1 MVNYVRIGEARIHVP
16 LSQSAEPAS
25 ARIYFV
31 GPADLPKTIDPAQ
44 EFLRGTVVLAPRL
57 SAPLWTHIINNLSAI
72 VDHLNSNGRCQIVLL
87 SDGGGPRPDGQIR
100 VGNSG
105 VSETSEYVE
114 VGSPEFD
121 SAWQIVIP
129 EGTHFSGDATCL
141 SLTLP
146 PEAGLELPGGKTV
159 PILSTQDRCQIDID
173 WDGPARGAFR
183 FRALVS
189 ADQLEALGAGPRYF
203 SRSEGEA
210 DPGKILI
217 SRFSYPLFALGE
229 GKSEL
234 FDFQIDCASPH
245 DDEPH
250 GLTEEEGRRP
260 RSMLTP
266 PDHALP
272 THLHQVHAGEVLMKP
287 AEAHGQPKG
296 FFALTS
302 SPRVLDLASGSAQ
315 LQRGAHYFTPMGAF
329 AVQSEDPA
337 REQLRLTLGL
347 SHLENMTVCA
357 SDRLVFERFR
367 PAYESLKNIELAAAG
382 TEAEAAAPLEDL
394 NGMCTTSWLRLAPG
408 LGVEAEA
415 DPFSLQPEGMQA
427 YVSSS
432 ADGRVMD
439 FREVRYPNAGGAL
452 PLAPLLGVKGDAGAY
467 GHAGAPERL
476 QFERRVLALARRREI
491 TGGTKNLALAG
502 AAEAE
507 PVAARTPQGYL
518 TSRTGSA
525 RAWNRIV
532 FTKTSLR
539 QDDAGAFPELDP
551 VGIGISA
558 PEGSEA
564 AGHLASVLAQNRLM
578 LVTTWKKLDQLHFD
592 LNHFGRIHVG
602 GWGIRLNPRLDP
614 VAEKEVPALPAGFD
628 PIVIIKYADRSI
640 ADLAGDESQW
650 ALRDTFSDPSTRQRF
665 KVAIAD
671 SSKDLRQPL
680 ARRLNDPNWNGLL
693 ILDALLPLT
702 GIPEQMRA
710 IAGGLP
716 DYIEVP
722 YAGLDITGIDPKQ
735 QDDEPWKSALFGL
748 VLHDNAETKFSEDG
762 TTHIGMR
769 VPKLVV
775 RVENDGIDRFD
786 CNLELH
792 LPGLFDLNAT
802 NPEDDLKLEG
812 RYESSV
818 VDGRRREN
826 YTFLAEG
833 EFKKTFDASSVVE
846 SATFRSLRLVT
857 TANEGRRTVGS
868 FMIDGSIAFNK
879 VLDSDLFGI
888 KRLDF
893 TDLAIDLD
901 FRIGTLDKIK
911 LNLNYPKLKLDL
923 DLFNSGEGC
932 RGTPGFL
939 KAFPL
944 KLRGFRFGE
953 FKLPDLG
960 FLSLGSLVPD
970 GSSRISDHF
979 KFGFDFDMDLGSLGA
994 LAGKLDR
1001 FKLQIVLGWKPRL
1014 EGDSRW
1020 NDIAAGFRIDFGKGG
1035 GGIDLGVQGI
1045 LRLWAERFNLK
1056 RVGDVFVLS
1065 ADDCHIDILG
1075 KVLPEQGQTFSMYLF
1090 ANPKGGEPFERLGWF
1105 GSFND
1110 KQATDPLKIESLVLA
1125 QRVDVNFDSV
1135 STTSKALKWLND
1147 AQDFSVP
1154 GGTEKFV
1161 QFAGDKITYDRNR
1174 EWFLA
1179 LKGDFFKVLRLGLV
1193 LKDPDMYG
1201 VYLGFLATDDSPQ
1214 SAPMSFDLLYQ
1225 KLADGVGR
1233 YSVEVGLPP
1242 GYRTFECGVVSVT
1255 LGMIRMEVYT
1265 DGGFLFD
1272 LGFPEQVDYTRSF
1285 AVQAGIFIGKGGLYL
1300 GRVPAVTVPKMPE
1313 GYLQV
1318 FRSGF
1323 AMKVGFGREF
1333 EQGPLRAGLSICVF
1347 GRMEGYFAIADNG
1360 QLAPDGKTPLAPYP
1374 YWMRLHGEVG
1384 LIAEIEGC
1392 VDLRLIRARVLVRV
1406 WIATGIVLETALPIV
1421 LYCEAGVSVAL
1432 EFEIA
1437 SFKVFGKRI
1446 RITVMLRF
1454 STTLRYEFQLP
1465 AKVPVFKL
1473 PGVAEAMALAA
1484 PEEERP
1490 PLGAWPEPLA
1500 AQFGV
1505 PAQPIDLRLGYDFTA
1520 AGRDGTAEGG
1530 HVGTVLVPTVMWMT
1544 GDEHNKDGNPFETI
1558 ARALIAWAA
1567 LRAQPAFANASHIKL
1582 RKDLGTEL
1590 DLRRLEESLNGLDD
1604 MPFATLEGFFTVIAP
1619 GSRLRH
1625 IPEGDKQAAGFL
1637 FPVPPRLAVR
1647 MTWDGGEETCDF
1659 AKRGLVTA
1667 QTLNGIFA
1675 DLQRQFAEIEARSR
1689 SAAMA
1694 EADEPQP
1701 LVDYIFRSWCTAL
1714 ALSACDAART
1724 AWKPEEGAST
1734 TRTVGAFL
1742 DALTPSHWNDIA
1754 SRAGR
1759 LLLSGAR
1766 TSDNGVSRP
1775 LAEMAGLFMAFP
1787 KGAATTKLD
1796 PVEGQGP
1803 AWLAVQADSME
1814 VQWAA
1819 LAAVASATVVVQQQ
1833 STVVPSA
1840 RLVARRFYQPP
1851 SLAVRENGANPTAYL
1866 CRFSGDFFSSGA
1878 ATPLEKLAFSAA
1890 KTSDQVGQLPADSM
1904 QLQSA
1909 RAALV
1914 FEMTLARLPVEGG
1927 AGLAEAAAPKSMPSA
1942 FRISGASEAD
1952 RLGLDALIEGMAA
1965 PGSTLSLDGT
1975 RLLVGWREGAEP
1987 TASLALLPLAAGEMC
2002 NCVVARSTV
2011 SIERRPAEKLA
2022 VLEAEAEEKDPE
2034 NRFLATFEPASRYQL
2049 LYLLRR
2055 AAIVNAEGTNL
2066 LLPEAQAKLV
2076 RELFEKAEAGRRTI
2090 RLMFAVVF
2098 APGTVLPPSVRNAAL
2113 FEDAADLQLIAQPD
2127 RRIVAEL
2134 AQLPAAADSQVGS
2147 AAIVEA
2153 ISTRPAGTE
2162 LVRTWRQRSDV
2173 NGASAATDAALGAH
2187 LAQRFDMLEFQLRR
2201 AGSAEPL
2208 LSFAHSLP
2216 LGSEVAVPLGAKPDG
2231 EGAPYPALLREQLA
2245 ADLPSGYE
2253 ADDLRYDL
2261 IVPLS
2266 RLCDATGNPYAAI
2279 GQEFELEL
2287 GWRDVYGNRLGMSG
2301 DLVPLK
2307 PHYTDPVVPLA
2318 SWPCIKARVH
2328 PGGNGSRTLVLA
2340 LSVDEK
2346 AIPVSKEDRL
2356 AAANELRR
2364 VIFQVSDKNAE
2375 PKVRCGL
2382 GDVAG
2387 KLDVAKLVDELLKPV
2402 EASLR
2407 ANQEPAANEW
2417 KHNARVAVSTRKNFL
2432 PLSLEFSV
2440 MRPEALVA
2448 SADGKPPMVPGIAA
2462 AWSPVRMDS
2471 IAGARPEKPD
2481 FQRDFATEF
2490 QLAFTFAEGGRTHRF
2505 WAALGTVQR
2514 GGQDWWVMND
2524 RVIPEPSPAP
2534 PVAYGVPPMARA
2546 LMSGQVIAQ
2555 VAQEP
2560 DYETQKELRA
2570 LVRDKDVDALLAAFL
2585 DRVETF
2591 ISPAHAH
2598 CTALAGATAGTKA
2611 PFESV
2616 ARAKAE
2622 LLGKADESSPLLQA
2636 LRTVFVREPQDAEAD
2651 RYDAALAEL
2660 REACAPDLRRFYE
2673 VGCVMVKDLK
2683 PRLEPDWVKAKGH
2696 LRPKLYGQLKFA
2708 NAAGQAASFRTMT
2721 RGIPLDPKAM
2731 QIALP
2736 VIPDLQSDA
2745 SEADLGQI
2753 DYEMTHVEREVT
2765 SEYAGVLQASRWLTL
2780 VPVLG
2785 AQMLPSI
2792 RVSSN
2797 DKAPLPRRRVPAATV
2812 WGKHTFEHYAHDTV
2826 APTYEAHVQ
2835 AARRWT
2841 YGFEVEAEFAGTD
2854 EVCCRLLY
2862 NLPTGSA
2869 SAAGEAPQSA
2879 AQPVIEQ
2886 LFDKLAAHELE
2897 VAPYWNV
2904 IMSEGKRRA
2913 AGEEPLEAFIHA
2925 CNRFAES
2932 VERVLGAF
2940 RPHPR
2945 WEGEAK
2951 VPDQDR
2957 FILTDEAAS
2966 VGGSPGRKTTI
2977 RFADHFV
2984 GEKPVDVLAGDGQP
2998 WLRIQ
3003 RVLADSQRDG
3013 SPAGVGANGQGINRG
3028 DVRAEFAFAGTD
3040 EKGPDRRSRE
3050 VMVGR
3055 LDALRQQSVWV
3066 AASVRRNRLIGGK
3079 PLDEAFVYRT
3089 PETFLHQAMSPQ
3101 LLHRKPILLVPTAPL
3116 TLENLIAQGLR
3127 PVLKDVGAERGAY
3140 VQLSADYES
3149 GRLTELVEASFGA
3162 AGTDKGFAL
3171 QPDPKMILAATKVS
3185 GEASVEALA
3194 NMAATRLHEWFKRE
3208 SIGKAADGS
3217 RGRIVLNVTVS
3228 AVTVIGPEQA
3238 SPGQTILQLERLGL
3252 DLTKVSDL

>member
-44 EFLRGTVVLAPRL
+44 EFLRGTMVLAPRL

-129 EGTHFSGDATCL
+129 EGTRFSGDATCL

-210 DPGKILI
+210 DPDKILI

-394 NGMCTTSWLRLAPG
+394 NGMCTTSWLRLVPG

-507 PVAARTPQGYL
+507 PVAARTQQGYL

-716 DYIEVP
+716 DYIEIP

-735 QDDEPWKSALFGL
+735 RDDEPWKSALFGL

-786 CNLELH
+786 CNLELR
-792 LPGLFDLNAT
+792 LPGLFELNAT

-833 EFKKTFDASSVVE
+833 EFKKAFDASSVVE

-901 FRIGTLDKIK
+901 FLIGTMDKIK

-1001 FKLQIVLGWKPRL
+1001 FKLQIVLGWKPRF

-1035 GGIDLGVQGI
+1035 GSIDLGVQGI

-1090 ANPKGGEPFERLGWF
+1090 ANPKGGEPFERIGWF

-1473 PGVAEAMALAA
+1473 PGVAEAMALAG

-1490 PLGAWPEPLA
+1490 PLGAWPEPSA
-1500 AQFGV
+1500 AQLGV
-1505 PAQPIDLRLGYDFTA
+1505 TAKPIDLRLGYDFTA
-1520 AGRDGTAEGG
+1520 AGRDSTAEGG

-1544 GDEHNKDGNPFETI
+1544 GDEHNKDGNPFEEI

-1567 LRAQPAFANASHIKL
+1567 LRARPTSASANFIEL
-1582 RKDLGTEL
+1582 RKDPGAEL
-1590 DLRRLEESLNGLDD
+1590 DLGKLEESLKGLDD
-1604 MPFATLEGFFTVIAP
+1604 IPFALLEGFFTTIAP
-1619 GSRLRH
+1619 DSRLRH
-1625 IPEGDKQAAGFL
+1625 IPEGEAQASGFL

-1647 MTWDGGEETCDF
+1647 MTWDGGEKTSDF
-1659 AKRGLVTA
+1659 AKLGLVTG
-1667 QTLNGIFA
+1667 QTVNGIFD
-1675 DLQRQFAEIEARSR
+1675 DLQRQFAEIEARTR
-1689 SAAMA
+1689 TDAVT
-1694 EADEPQP
+1694 EADEPLP
-1701 LVDYIFRSWCTAL
+1701 LVDYIFRSWCAAL

-1724 AWKPEEGAST
+1724 MWKPEEGAEAK
-1734 TRTVGAFL
+1734 RTVGAFL
-1742 DALTPSHWNDIA
+1742 DALTPSHWNDVA

-1759 LLLSGAR
+1759 MLLSGSR
-1766 TSDNGVSRP
+1766 TSHEGASRP
-1775 LAEMAGLFMAFP
+1775 LAEMAGLFMVFP
-1787 KGAATTKLD
+1787 KDAAATKLD

-1819 LAAVASATVVVQQQ
+1819 LAAAASAPVVVQQK
-1833 STVVPSA
+1833 SAVVPSA

-1851 SLAVRENGANPTAYL
+1851 PLAVHENGGSQLSSL
-1866 CRFSGDFFSSGA
+1866 CRFSGDFLASGA
-1878 ATPLEKLAFSAA
+1878 ATPLEKLSFSSAS
-1890 KTSDQVGQLPADSM
+1890 TSNQTGQRPTDSVGLK
-1904 QLQSA
+1904 SA

-1914 FEMTLARLPVEGG
+1914 FEMTLARVPVEGG
-1927 AGLAEAAAPKSMPSA
+1927 AALAEASKFMPAA

-1952 RLGLDALIEGMAA
+1952 RLGLDALIEGIAA
-1965 PGSTLSLDGT
+1965 PGSKRLLDAT
-1975 RLLVGWREGAEP
+1975 RLLIGWGEGEEP
-1987 TASLALLPLAAGEMC
+1987 TASLALMPLKAGDLR
-2002 NCVVARSTV
+2002 NSVVARSTV
-2011 SIERRPAEKLA
+2011 SVERRPAAPEKA
-2022 VLEAEAEEKDPE
+2022 PSAEVEEKDPE
-2034 NRFLATFEPASRYQL
+2034 SRFLATFESSSRYQL

-2055 AAIVNAEGTNL
+2055 AATVNSEGTNL
-2066 LLPEAQAKLV
+2066 LLPEPQAKLV
-2076 RELFEKAEAGRRTI
+2076 RELFNKADAGRRTI

-2098 APGTVLPPSVRNAAL
+2098 APGAALPPGVRNAAL
-2113 FEDAADLQLIAQPD
+2113 FEDPADLQLIAQPG

-2134 AQLPAAADSQVGS
+2134 AQLPATADPANGGGMVETIS
-2147 AAIVEA
+2147 A
-2153 ISTRPAGTE
+2153 RPAGTE
-2162 LVRTWRQRSDV
+2162 LVRTWRKRVAVD
-2173 NGASAATDAALGAH
+2173 GSAVATDAALGSY
-2187 LAQRFDMLEFQLRR
+2187 LAQRFDMLEFQVRR

-2208 LSFAHSLP
+2208 LPFAQSLP
-2216 LGSEVAVPLGAKPDG
+2216 LSSEEAVPPAANRDG
-2231 EGAPYPALLREQLA
+2231 EGMAYPVQLREQLEA
-2245 ADLPSGYE
+2245 ALPSGYV
-2253 ADDLRYDL
+2253 ATDLRYDL

-2266 RLCDATGNPYAAI
+2266 KLCDTAGNPYAAI
-2279 GQEFELEL
+2279 GEVFELDL
-2287 GWRDVYGNRLGMSG
+2287 GWRDVYGNRLGSSL
-2301 DLVPLK
+2301 DLVSLK
-2307 PHYTDPVVPLA
+2307 PLYTDAVVPLA

-2328 PGGNGSRTLVLA
+2328 PGGRGSRKLVLA
-2340 LSVDEK
+2340 LSVDENT
-2346 AIPVSKEDRL
+2346 IPVSREERL

-2364 VIFQVSDKNAE
+2364 VIFQVSDRNAE

-2387 KLDVAKLVDELLKPV
+2387 NVDVARLVKFLQPV

-2407 ANQEPAANEW
+2407 ANQAPAPKEW
-2417 KHNARVAVSTRKNFL
+2417 THDVQMAVSTRTGFL
-2432 PLSLEFSV
+2432 PLSLKFSV
-2440 MRPEALVA
+2440 VRPPALVA
-2448 SADGKPPMVPGIAA
+2448 GADGGSPKVPGIAD

-2471 IAGARPEKPD
+2471 IEGALPGKSN
-2481 FQRDFATEF
+2481 FQRDFATQF
-2490 QLAFTFAEGGRTHRF
+2490 QLAFSFAEDGGRHRF
-2505 WAALGTVQR
+2505 WAALGTVL
-2514 GGQDWWVMND
+2514 GGGLDWWAIND
-2524 RVIPEPSPAP
+2524 RVIPEPSAAA

-2546 LMSGQVIAQ
+2546 LMSAQVTAQ

-2560 DYETQKELRA
+2560 DFTTERPVSA
-2570 LVRDKDVDALLAAFL
+2570 LVRDKDVDALVAAFF

-2598 CTALAGATAGTKA
+2598 CTALAAATKA
-2611 PFESV
+2611 GAEMPFESV
-2616 ARAKAE
+2616 ALAKAD
-2622 LLGKADESSPLLQA
+2622 LLGKADEPSPLLQT
-2636 LRTVFVREPQDAEAD
+2636 LRTVFALDPQDAG
-2651 RYDAALAEL
+2651 RHDAASAEL

-2673 VGCVMVKDLK
+2673 VGCVIVKDLK
-2683 PRLEPDWVKAKGH
+2683 PRLEPGWVTARGH
-2696 LRPKLYGQLKFA
+2696 ARPKIYGQLKFA
-2708 NAAGQAASFRTMT
+2708 DAAGQAATFRTMT
-2721 RGIPLDPKAM
+2721 RGIPLDPGAM

-2736 VIPDLQSDA
+2736 VIPDLLADA

-2753 DYEMTHVEREVT
+2753 DYEVTHVEREV
-2765 SEYAGVLQASRWLTL
+2765 EKQDAGVLAASRWLTV
-2780 VPVLG
+2780 VPINSE
-2785 AQMLPSI
+2785 QPLPSI
-2792 RVSSN
+2792 RVSNN
-2797 DKAPLPRRRVPAATV
+2797 DKAPLPRRRVPAAPV
-2812 WGKHTFEHYAHDTV
+2812 WGEHTFEHYIQDTV
-2826 APTYEAHVQ
+2826 VPTYDGHVQ

-2841 YGFEVEAEFAGTD
+2841 YGFEVEAEFAGAD
-2854 EVCCRLLY
+2854 EVCGRLLY
-2862 NLPTGSA
+2862 NLPAGNA
-2869 SAAGEAPQSA
+2869 SAAGEAPQTA
-2879 AQPVIEQ
+2879 AQPLIQ
-2886 LFDKLAAHELE
+2886 DLFEKLAAHELE

-2904 IMSEGKRRA
+2904 IVSEGKRRA
-2913 AGEEPLEAFIHA
+2913 AGDAPLEAFVQA

-2932 VERVLGAF
+2932 VERVLEVF
-2940 RPHPR
+2940 KTRPR
-2945 WEGEAK
+2945 AEAEVK

-2957 FILTDEAAS
+2957 FILTDEPIK
-2966 VGGSPGRKTTI
+2966 VDGVDGRKTTI
-2977 RFADHFV
+2977 RFADHFL
-2984 GEKPVDVLAGDGQP
+2984 GEQPVEVLAGDGQP
-2998 WLRIQ
+2998 WLRI
-3003 RVLADSQRDG
+3003 RRILAASPPDG
-3013 SPAGVGANGQGINRG
+3013 SPAGVGTNGQGINRG
-3028 DVRAEFAFAGTD
+3028 
-3040 EKGPDRRSRE
+3040 KSGPSSRS
-3050 VMVGR
+3050 
-3055 LDALRQQSVWV
+3055 
-3066 AASVRRNRLIGGK
+3066 
-3079 PLDEAFVYRT
+3079 
-3089 PETFLHQAMSPQ
+3089 
-3101 LLHRKPILLVPTAPL
+3101 
-3116 TLENLIAQGLR
+3116 
-3127 PVLKDVGAERGAY
+3127 
-3140 VQLSADYES
+3140 
-3149 GRLTELVEASFGA
+3149 
-3162 AGTDKGFAL
+3162 
-3171 QPDPKMILAATKVS
+3171 LA
-3185 GEASVEALA
+3185 
-3194 NMAATRLHEWFKRE
+3194 
-3208 SIGKAADGS
+3208 
-3217 RGRIVLNVTVS
+3217 
-3228 AVTVIGPEQA
+3228 
-3238 SPGQTILQLERLGL
+3238 
-3252 DLTKVSDL
+3252 